1 LVCSFFAAFLAID
14 DVNIV
19 DKRCETAYFSVNDY
33 AQLLNATEK
42 GSYFLSNLLL
52 NEDGYAFKVLVS
64 LLPLICLWVAG
75 CIKLNKLFAW
85 SQPWFW
91 KEEFLGMKSY

>member
-42 GSYFLSNLLL
+42 GSNFLSNLLF

-64 LLPLICLWVAG
+64 LLPLICLSG
-75 CIKLNKLFAW
+75 GLHQTEQTHLRDHSRGFGRRN
-85 SQPWFW
+85 
-91 KEEFLGMKSY
+91 FLG